1 MATKKRNPIWLCTAG
16 LILTLLATLLCS
28 CGRTQVRRQD
38 LRVMSYNILHGE
50 GLDGRLDLGRT
61 AEVISLANAD
71 VVGLNEV
78 DNNYSDRS
86 RFLDEAKWLADELGM
101 YYVYGWNLSS
111 GDPQKP
117 HLYGNAILSRY
128 PIKSWKNHHL
138 YRHQEDEQRGCV
150 HADIVIGGTE
160 FTFAVTHLD
169 HQSQQARLGQ
179 VKDILEILKPIE
191 RNIVLMGD
199 FNCKSSEDTHDGS
212 AESTRPIAMVME
224 RFEDCFLIAGSG
236 PGGTSASGSRID
248 YIFVSPD
255 LAGKIQSCS
264 VLRTPLTAV
273 ASDHLPVIA
282 DIAISKTKT
291 Q

>member
-1 MATKKRNPIWLCTAG
+1 MAIKQRNPVWSCTAG
-16 LILTLLATLLCS
+16 LILTVLVTLLCG
-28 CGRTQVRRQD
+28 CGRAPVARQN

-61 AEVISLANAD
+61 AEVISQAGAD

-101 YYVYGWNLSS
+101 YYVYGWNLTS

-117 HLYGNAILSRY
+117 HLYGNALLSRY
-128 PIKSWKNHHL
+128 PIKSWKNHKL
-138 YRHQEDEQRGCV
+138 YRHREEEQRGCV
-150 HADIVIGGTE
+150 QAGIVIGGTE

-169 HQSQQARLGQ
+169 HQSHQARLGQ
-179 VKDILEILKPIE
+179 VKDILEILKPIDG
-191 RNIVLMGD
+191 NIVLMGD
-199 FNCKSSEDTHDGS
+199 FNCQSPEDTPAES

-236 PGGTSASGSRID
+236 PDGTSASGSRID

-273 ASDHLPVIA
+273 ASDHRPVVA
-282 DIAISKTKT
+282 NIAIKT